1 MTVSIQVSGNAR
13 SDWQV
18 GLQRAGFDVIPAE
31 HRAEATVVVT
41 DEDTGSGIDEAR
53 IVRVTEDV
61 TTEKLIALVAART
74 ERLSDWKSADDG
86 FDPLTGLIV
95 KEALFSRIENE
106 IELST
111 RIMKPF
117 AVAIIEP
124 DNFEEITAGLGQ
136 QAGDHALREF
146 SQFLSTHFR
155 RIDGVGRWGAQ
166 ELAIVMPAT
175 YPSAA
180 MAAIARIQG
189 VLAGQG
195 GSSESISSFSAGV
208 SAYPVDAN
216 DRDALFSMAEDR
228 LADARRK
235 GAGRVVMG

>member
-1 MTVSIQVSGNAR
+1 MTVSMNVSGNIR
-13 SDWQV
+13 DDWRE
-18 GLQRAGFDVIPAE
+18 GLEKAGYEVIPSE
-31 HRAEATVVVT
+31 HLTEATVVISDT
-41 DEDTGSGIDEAR
+41 DGDLGIDEAR
-53 IVRVTEDV
+53 LIRVSGDTGP
-61 TTEKLIALVAART
+61 EKIIALVAARV
-74 ERLSDWKSADDG
+74 ERLSDWKSASDG
-86 FDPLTGLIV
+86 FDPLTGLPV
-95 KEALFSRIENE
+95 RESVLARLENE

-117 AVAIIEP
+117 AIAIIEP
-124 DNFEEITAGLGQ
+124 DGYEAIAAGLGQ
-136 QAGDHALREF
+136 QAGDKAFREF

-155 RIDGVGRWGAQ
+155 RIDGVGRWGTQ

-189 VLAGQG
+189 VLSGQG
-195 GSSESISSFSAGV
+195 ASADSITSFSAGV

-216 DRDALFSMAEDR
+216 DRDALIVMAEER

-235 GAGRVVMG
+235 GDGRVVMG